1 MFLGKYGFDT
11 QEMVENL
18 STRDLVVHFVHTAAW
33 GPVAKELSVDTAAF
47 AFLKFQVI
55 SLNQPQI
62 L

>member
-33 GPVAKELSVDTAAF
+33 GPVAKEFSVDTAASRQLHF
-47 AFLKFQVI
+47 
-55 SLNQPQI
+55 
-62 L
+62 